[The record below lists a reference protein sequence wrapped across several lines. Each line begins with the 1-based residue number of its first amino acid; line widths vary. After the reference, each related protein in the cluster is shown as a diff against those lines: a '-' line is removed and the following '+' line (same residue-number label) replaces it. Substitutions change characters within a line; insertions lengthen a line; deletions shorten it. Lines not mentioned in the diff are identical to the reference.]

1 MTRLLITTGLT
12 LAMLMGVATAD
23 RGNGNGNRRNNA
35 PAAQNHRNH
44 GQPSTRPAGRGDRRR
59 IVRRPVRARK
69 GRFVFA
75 NGTTHVYTR
84 PVIETRYR
92 NRRMRPAILVESY
105 ETVPGYVWVQGG
117 WAWSG
122 VEWRWNSGYYAADP
136 QYRNYYSDGTFD
148 LRVNI
153 NLGG

>member
-1 MTRLLITTGLT
+1 MMRLLMTTGLT
-12 LAMLMGVATAD
+12 LTMLLGVATAD
-23 RGNGNGNRRNNA
+23 RGNGNRRNNA
-35 PAAQNHRNH
+35 PAAHNNRNH
-44 GQPSTRPAGRGDRRR
+44 GKQSTRPAARGDRRR
-59 IVRRPVRARK
+59 IVRRPVRARR
-69 GRFVFA
+69 GQFVFA
-75 NGTTHVYTR
+75 NGTIQVYTR
-84 PVIETRYR
+84 PVFTTRYY
-92 NRRMRPAILVESY
+92 NRRARPAYVEESY
-105 ETVPGYVWVQGG
+105 APVPGYVWVRGS